1 MECSSCIIAA
11 HTCDRTSFQFFLSF
25 LYIHYSQWNRCM
37 FFFFSF
43 FFCFVFSEFWGCWL
57 SHSTAVYHRS
67 KFDLKYYNL
76 AVSGWPEWAGPCQH
90 VGTSSLS
97 LFFGSWHACWQRK
110 IQWLV
115 VRDFTTNVFASMCIY
130 NSVFLFPLGGF
141 TLKYSFFL
149 PPLFEI
155 WAKWMC
161 NVIDE

>member
-43 FFCFVFSEFWGCWL
+43 CFFVFFFSEFWGCWL

-90 VGTSSLS
+90 VGTSSVKSIL
-97 LFFGSWHACWQRK
+97 WQLTRALTEK
-110 IQWLV
+110 NPV
-115 VRDFTTNVFASMCIY
+115 TCCYRDFTTNVCSQAC
-130 NSVFLFPLGGF
+130 VF
-141 TLKYSFFL
+141 TLCVLIFFEEVLPSHIVSFFL
-149 PPLFEI
+149 HYL
-155 WAKWMC
+155 KSGLKS
-161 NVIDE
+161 